1 MSAEQNGAGGND
13 KSESVAGQTSRPGR
27 EREGRSKWT
36 TVGIGAV
43 VVGILATIWW
53 LSSTEEPV
61 EGPSTTV
68 ATTTAITTSTLAD
81 STAPT
86 SGPTSSVATSL
97 VPETTVTSAATTTST
112 EASQTSATTGTAD
125 PAAYESAVW
134 PWFTSELRF
143 DDPVAAARSFAT
155 EVGQFVD
162 PVVGEFLQGDSR
174 SGEVEV
180 RPRENGPVTT
190 VFVRMLGSDNTW
202 WVLGSA
208 TANIEVTQP
217 SALETIGDSM
227 VLTGRANAFEGTVNV
242 SVLVDGSLEP
252 VLQDFVT
259 GRMGEMGPFS
269 ASMSFT
275 QPDSGSGVLLLKTVN
290 AEDGSTWELGAIR
303 IKF

>member
-13 KSESVAGQTSRPGR
+13 KSESIAGQAPRPGPD
-27 EREGRSKWT
+27 EQGRSKWPT
-36 TVGIGAV
+36 IGIGAAV
-43 VVGILATIWW
+43 VAVLAAIWV
-53 LSSTEEPV
+53 LSSVDEPV
-61 EGPSTTV
+61 ERPPTTV
-68 ATTTAITTSTLAD
+68 ASSTDMTPSTSAESTATTSE
-81 STAPT
+81 
-86 SGPTSSVATSL
+86 PTSSSATSEVL
-97 VPETTVTSAATTTST
+97 ETTLTSAATTTST
-112 EASQTSATTGTAD
+112 EPSQTSATTGTAD

-134 PWFTSELRF
+134 PWLASELRF

-217 SALETIGDSM
+217 SALEIIGDPM

-242 SVLVDGSLEP
+242 TVLVDGSLEP
-252 VLQDFVT
+252 VLEDFVT

-269 ASMSFT
+269 SSMSFT
-275 QPDSGSGVLLLKTVN
+275 QPDSGSGVLILKTLS
-290 AEDGSTWELGAIR
+290 AEDGSTWELGAVR